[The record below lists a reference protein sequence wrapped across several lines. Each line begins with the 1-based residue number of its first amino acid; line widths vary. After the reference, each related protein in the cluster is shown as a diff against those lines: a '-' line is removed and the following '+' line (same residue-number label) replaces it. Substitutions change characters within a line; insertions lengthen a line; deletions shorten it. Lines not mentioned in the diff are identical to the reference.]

1 LPEFKYPKNTKFEC
15 LRCTKCCGD
24 TPQNKRRV
32 LLLSKEAKK
41 IEKITGMR
49 LSGFADSVSSPK
61 PFKYVMKKK
70 NRKCVFLKSGA
81 CSIYR
86 HRPLICKF
94 YPFSVEKHNGG
105 LVFKVTGEC
114 PGVGVGSPL
123 GKEDFGEMLA
133 EANGV
138 FAKRS

>member
-1 LPEFKYPKNTKFEC
+1 
-15 LRCTKCCGD
+15 
-24 TPQNKRRV
+24 
-32 LLLSKEAKK
+32 
-41 IEKITGMR
+41 MR

-70 NRKCVFLKSGA
+70 NRKCVFLKNGA

-94 YPFSVEKHNGG
+94 YPFSVENHNGG
-105 LVFKVTGEC
+105 LVFKVTEEC
-114 PGVGVGSPL
+114 PGVGVGTPL
-123 GKEDFGEMLA
+123 GEEDFGEMLA

-138 FAKRS
+138 FEKILKR

>member
-1 LPEFKYPKNTKFEC
+1 
-15 LRCTKCCGD
+15 
-24 TPQNKRRV
+24 
-32 LLLSKEAKK
+32 
-41 IEKITGMR
+41 MR
-49 LSGFADSVSSPK
+49 LSGFAESVSSPK

-94 YPFSVEKHNGG
+94 YPFSVENHNGG